1 MSPGLE
7 RTMRTLRRLM
17 CLVVALP
24 ASAQQPPPS
33 DSLPRDLVIAL
44 LGGSL
49 GMRQVSVQAGMAD
62 DSIPADEFRDALLL
76 GFADYRVSR
85 TTVAYFPYTPQA
97 TIDTITARL
106 VAAGWTRPTATLDST
121 RGFISSGSPGVSQF
135 SAVCRGRSIVV
146 PSVAVRTINR
156 TLAIISRQESF
167 SRRDLCGEGEESP
180 RRMLGFN
187 PAANTPLPKLPPPA
201 AMQSSGGGSSG
212 GPPDKENA
220 LTMHSEL
227 QGAVS
232 IRDIMTHYTSIF
244 TRNGWNK
251 VDDLAANSAAIASF
265 EITVDGKTWHCAFVV
280 SAPSTE
286 RADVHL
292 TLRQR

>member
-1 MSPGLE
+1 
-7 RTMRTLRRLM
+7 
-17 CLVVALP
+17 
-24 ASAQQPPPS
+24 
-33 DSLPRDLVIAL
+33 
-44 LGGSL
+44 
-49 GMRQVSVQAGMAD
+49 
-62 DSIPADEFRDALLL
+62 
-76 GFADYRVSR
+76 
-85 TTVAYFPYTPQA
+85 
-97 TIDTITARL
+97 
-106 VAAGWTRPTATLDST
+106 
-121 RGFISSGSPGVSQF
+121 
-135 SAVCRGRSIVV
+135 
-146 PSVAVRTINR
+146 
-156 TLAIISRQESF
+156 
-167 SRRDLCGEGEESP
+167 
-180 RRMLGFN
+180 MLGFN